1 MTNDT
6 LNNSTDL
13 NNYNTFAPDIVWIA
27 TMLGV
32 FQTEVFLNEIVG
44 AEVRRLLQQSQ
55 YNVIRLDLDCVLI
68 SDLHKYR
75 TYEKNRY

>member
-1 MTNDT
+1 
-6 LNNSTDL
+6 
-13 NNYNTFAPDIVWIA
+13 
-27 TMLGV
+27 MLGV